1 MPLRLRSRRRP
12 VTGRRGAGYDLVVAA
27 KGSALAGRV
36 AAGGGILEIGGL
48 DAGDADVL
56 AGAAP
61 EGLTPLSAR
70 IMKQVNGVSMNNL
83 RIA

>member
-1 MPLRLRSRRRP
+1 L
-12 VTGRRGAGYDLVVAA
+12 
-27 KGSALAGRV
+27 ALAGRV
-36 AAGGGILEIGGL
+36 AAGGGVLEVGGL
-48 DAGDADVL
+48 DAGDADAF